1 MSEEKNQSTLDTA
14 IGKVD
19 AFCSCH
25 SLFKSDEE
33 LRNSFDSFLV
43 AEHTLLDDAARER
56 HANDSDALEEIV
68 PVLYE
73 LADLIKKS

>member
-1 MSEEKNQSTLDTA
+1 MSEVKNQSKLDTA

-19 AFCSCH
+19 AFCSRH
-25 SLFKSDEE
+25 SLIKSDEE

-43 AEHTLLDDAARER
+43 GKHTLLDNAARER
-56 HANDSDALEEIV
+56 DANDSDALEEIL